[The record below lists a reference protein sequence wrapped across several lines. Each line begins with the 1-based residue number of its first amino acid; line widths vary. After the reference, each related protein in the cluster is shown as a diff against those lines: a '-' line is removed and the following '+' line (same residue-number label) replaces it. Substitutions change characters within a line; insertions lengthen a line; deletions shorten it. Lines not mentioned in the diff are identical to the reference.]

1 MNLEYSV
8 VITSFNS
15 ENTIFMAVNS
25 FLTQEIS
32 PLEVIV
38 IDDGSI
44 DSSWMILQELA
55 KHESKLSIYQNLEN
69 RGQSYSRNIGVE
81 KSNSDYIVFGDDD
94 DKSLPNRS
102 KLHLQQFENG
112 SDIGYVSSIKL
123 YENGYSIE
131 ARNVKIG
138 SITIDPLD
146 LARMFILGEVFL
158 EGQVFVPS
166 CALAVRKSAFL
177 EVGGFDEKLRRLED
191 VDLAIRF
198 ARNNFSFEWSA
209 DMALERYHSDGS
221 DKGGAV
227 DPFFE
232 ISLINKYADYLSQ
245 KEFRLT
251 ILAAKLRSA
260 YFSRRYLKMLRVLFL
275 HRGSFLLI
283 RSKFFAFAKRLL
295 HDFKKS

>member
-1 MNLEYSV
+1 MNIKYSA
-8 VITSFNS
+8 VITSFNA
-15 ENTIFMAVNS
+15 EHTIFMAVNS
-25 FLTQEIS
+25 FLTQEIT

-38 IDDGSI
+38 IDD
-44 DSSWMILQELA
+44 SSNDGTWMILQELA
-55 KHESKLSIYQNLEN
+55 KHESRLRIYQNLEN

-81 KSNSDYIVFGDDD
+81 RSNSGYIVFGDDD

-123 YENGYSIE
+123 YENGYFTE
-131 ARNVKIG
+131 ARNIKLT
-138 SITIDPLD
+138 SITIDPLN
-146 LARMFILGEVFL
+146 LSRMLILGEIFL

-177 EVGGFDEKLRRLED
+177 DVGGFDEKLRRLED

-198 ARNNFSFEWSA
+198 ARNNYLFEWDA
-209 DMALERYHSDGS
+209 EIGLERYHSDGP

-232 ISLINKYADYLSQ
+232 ISLINKYADYLSRD
-245 KEFRLT
+245 ELRRT
-251 ILAAKLRSA
+251 ILAAKVRSA
-260 YFSRRYLKMLRVLFL
+260 YFSHRYLKMLGVLFL

-283 RSKFFAFAKRLL
+283 RSKFFAFTRRLI
-295 HDFKKS
+295 HDFKKF